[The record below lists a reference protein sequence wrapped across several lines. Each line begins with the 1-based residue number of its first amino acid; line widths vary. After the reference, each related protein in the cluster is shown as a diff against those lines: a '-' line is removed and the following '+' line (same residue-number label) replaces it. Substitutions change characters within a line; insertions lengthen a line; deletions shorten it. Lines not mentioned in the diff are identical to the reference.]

1 MSRQRTTPSQSP
13 LSQLSKASQSF
24 QQNPTILIVEDEPI
38 TAKVTRNTLDKLGY
52 QSSVAKDGQQAINK
66 LSHDPNAWSILLMDI
81 NMPNLNGL
89 QTTQKL
95 RQQGFDSER
104 WPIIGYSTSEPCE
117 AEHACEQMGMNDY
130 LQKPAQQDDLKQT
143 LHHYYLQVKKVEK
156 QQQLQSGDQPHQ
168 SIETDEQRGSHQ
180 ISLRF

>member
-13 LSQLSKASQSF
+13 VSQLSKASQSF

-52 QSSVAKDGQQAINK
+52 QSSIAEDGQQAINE
-66 LSHDPNAWSILLMDI
+66 LNHDPNAWSILLMDI

-117 AEHACEQMGMNDY
+117 AEHACEQKGMNDY

-156 QQQLQSGDQPHQ
+156 QRQLQSGEQ
-168 SIETDEQRGSHQ
+168 SQHSAQADEGLNNHRMRLGM
-180 ISLRF
+180 